1 MIGLDTNMIVRYLV
15 QDDPVQAEPSGAERK
30 EVQKGR
36 RGRPKGS
43 KNRKTLERE
52 ALAATGGGADQGGSG
67 GKRGPG
73 RPKGSKNRKTLERE
87 AQARA
92 EAEPRAKAAGPLSRA
107 DRQPPAAGPARAEG
121 LHPVA
126 DPLRE
131 DGAAQRRRHSI
142 LHRIK
147 MQAAAAEMLLP
158 AKTRKT
164 EKINM

>member
-1 MIGLDTNMIVRYLV
+1 MMQQPSSPRHHVRRVKKLLRSAVLKAHRDSADRVRRVKAEGLHRADVKAHRDRVCAVTVR
-15 QDDPVQAEPSGAERK
+15 A
-30 EVQKGR
+30 
-36 RGRPKGS
+36 RP
-43 KNRKTLERE
+43 
-52 ALAATGGGADQGGSG
+52 
-67 GKRGPG
+67 
-73 RPKGSKNRKTLERE
+73 
-87 AQARA
+87 ARA
-92 EAEPRAKAAGPLSRA
+92 EEEPRAKAAGPLLRA
-107 DRQPPAAGPARAEG
+107 DRQLPAAGPARAEG
-121 LHPVA
+121 LHPAA